1 MDDSTM
7 FELFDSL
14 KREMHQ
20 ELAPVKLSLERIE
33 ARLDRKGERIEDAN
47 RGLRY
52 GRIPQ

>member
-1 MDDSTM
+1 MNKPTPAGGQSV
-7 FELFDSL
+7 E
-14 KREMHQ
+14 H
-20 ELAPVKLSLERIE
+20 IE